1 MSQILGG
8 AEFYNRSQALVSS
21 GTADERYVQT
31 MYQVLLNRAAGSDK
45 TAAWVNQLPNS
56 GTQGAAAT
64 IMASGEFQGGLFE
77 TYYNTLLHR
86 SSDPLGIYN
95 DVFSNLDAASL
106 RIGIE
111 GSLEF
116 YNG

>member
-1 MSQILGG
+1 
-8 AEFYNRSQALVSS
+8 
-21 GTADERYVQT
+21 
-31 MYQVLLNRAAGSDK
+31 
-45 TAAWVNQLPNS
+45 